1 VFERSAIAVGDRV
14 TLSALG
20 RERNPRV
27 LWQAGTVFFLTSTHP
42 CISSFA
48 VKPNASTVVRS

>member
-27 LWQAGTVFFLTSTHP
+27 LWQAGTVFFLVHTSLHK
-42 CISSFA
+42 FLA